1 MLLANYYYHHYHHHH
16 HYHVSI
22 CNRFANLPRERAAH
36 YESIVM
42 IGAQHTAMNKR
53 QVSELWL
60 LAGPDET
67 PQHGRHISNLP
78 QRGIQTSY
86 YIYCLTIGT

>member
-1 MLLANYYYHHYHHHH
+1 MD
-16 HYHVSI
+16 
-22 CNRFANLPRERAAH
+22 RATH
-36 YESIVM
+36 YEPIVM

-60 LAGPDET
+60 ISGPDKK
-67 PQHGRHISNLP
+67 PQYGRHISNLP